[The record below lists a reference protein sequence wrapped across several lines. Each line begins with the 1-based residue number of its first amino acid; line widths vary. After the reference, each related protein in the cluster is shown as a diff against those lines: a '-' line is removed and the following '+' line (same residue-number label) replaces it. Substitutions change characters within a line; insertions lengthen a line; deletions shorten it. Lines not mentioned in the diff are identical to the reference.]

1 MKLLLA
7 IFFIS
12 ISLFSK
18 ELIIKSEDNFKLYG
32 WLEYPST
39 KSENYPIAFFAHQ
52 FGSDHSIWNDLA
64 KSLRDKG
71 YATLNVDLRG
81 HGKSILQDGKE
92 NKIINDTSMD
102 HIGEAIKKSR
112 EKVKFENIPSD
123 LGLWLDYISEDEKI
137 DMERLVLFG
146 SSLGGGA
153 ILPLAIDYEPKAIIS
168 ISPGGGDINTIK
180 ESISVS
186 DSSILFIAG
195 KNDPLGAQKRALN
208 YTDIAMRGT
217 NLTISSSGHGT
228 VLLPFINDYIH
239 LFLEKNN
246 K

>member
-1 MKLLLA
+1 MR
-7 IFFIS
+7 IFLSIVFIT

-18 ELIIKSEDNFKLYG
+18 EITIQSEDNFTLHG

-39 KSENYPIAFFAHQ
+39 KSETYPIAMFAHQ
-52 FGSDHSIWNDLA
+52 FGSDHTIWNDLA
-64 KSLRDKG
+64 KDLRAKG
-71 YATLNVDLRG
+71 YITLNVDLRG
-81 HGKSILQDGKE
+81 HGKSIIQNNKE

-102 HIGEAIKKSR
+102 HIGEAIKLSR
-112 EKVKFENIPSD
+112 KKVKFENIPSD
-123 LGLWLDYISEDEKI
+123 LILWLDQISENEDI

-153 ILPLAIDYEPKAIIS
+153 ILPLAIDYEPKAIIA
-168 ISPGGGDINTIK
+168 ISPGGGDSEAIK
-180 ESISVS
+180 DSISVANS
-186 DSSILFIAG
+186 AILFIAG
-195 KNDPLGAQKRALN
+195 KNDPLKAQVRAKL
-208 YTDIAMRGT
+208 YTDQAMRGT

-228 VLLPFINDYIH
+228 VLLPFVKDYIN